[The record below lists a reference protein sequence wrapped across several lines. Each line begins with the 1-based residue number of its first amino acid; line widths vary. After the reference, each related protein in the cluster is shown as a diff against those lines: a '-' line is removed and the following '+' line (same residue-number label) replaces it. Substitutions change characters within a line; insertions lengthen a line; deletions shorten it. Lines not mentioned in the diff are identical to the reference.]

1 MSYSR
6 PTVHGHEALS
16 EHVSSR
22 FAPDNLTLANLDEF
36 LPGFGFGKTTWY
48 EKVRSGEAPQPVK
61 VTAKRVAWVRS
72 EVLEYRARLIAA
84 RKLGGAQ

>member
-1 MSYSR
+1 MSSTR
-6 PTVHGHEALS
+6 PTVHGHEALI

-84 RKLGGAQ
+84 RKLGEAQ

>member
-1 MSYSR
+1 MSHSR

-22 FAPDNLTLANLDEF
+22 FAPDNLTLVNLDEF

-84 RKLGGAQ
+84 RKLGEAQ

>member
-1 MSYSR
+1 MDSNTPSVNR
-6 PTVHGHEALS
+6 PE
-16 EHVSSR
+16 SSNAHDQSS

-48 EKVRSGEAPQPVK
+48 ALVRKGEAPPPVK
-61 VTAKRVAWVRS
+61 VTGKRVAWVKS

-84 RKLGGAQ
+84 RKLGGA

>member
-1 MSYSR
+1 MDTNL
-6 PTVHGHEALS
+6 PTVDRQEALRGHATS
-16 EHVSSR
+16 G

>member
-1 MSYSR
+1 MSHSR